1 MRLIDRMLHGIVCM
15 ILLILVLW
23 PVPVLGVAMSY
34 RVTAGGLEIDGVG
47 RDNPLIYDNDWWA
60 DTPDK
65 NYLWAKAALGQAD
78 LRGNIVT
85 RDMWDWQNGGLYTLQ
100 QGLDDARKSI
110 AIARRSGL
118 KNIPDAVAGCE
129 KAFDRPASGK
139 IEDTK
144 IVPNQGSDLIVAEA
158 KKATPEK
165 PLLVFVGGPLN
176 TVANACLIDPSIT
189 ERMIV
194 FMTDLCGYNGKD
206 PWANTIVAS
215 RCKLINYGAHVWWPQ
230 RPQRPVMPLDR
241 FADLP
246 QNEMT
251 KDVYRMAKWFWDRST
266 KKDRPDRDDGFADGA
281 PVFLVFNPKTWVA
294 VQRQRVTGVFRVAD
308 AGAGP
313 WDVLD
318 SRELDYSRMTEEFFT
333 TLEDPTL
340 YGR

>member
-1 MRLIDRMLHGIVCM
+1 MRESSLFAALF
-15 ILLILVLW
+15 LLSFAHVSTAY
-23 PVPVLGVAMSY
+23 GVAV
-34 RVTAGGLEIDGVG
+34 RHQVTEKGLEIEGVG
-47 RDNPLIYDNDWWA
+47 KDNPLIYDNDWWF

-65 NYLWAKAALGQAD
+65 NYLWAQAALRQAD
-78 LRGNIVT
+78 LRGSIVP
-85 RDMWDWQNGGLYTLQ
+85 RDMWDWQKGGLYTLQ

-118 KNIPDAVAGCE
+118 KNIPDAIAGCDE
-129 KAFDRPASGK
+129 AFDRPASGR
-139 IEDTK
+139 IEATG
-144 IVPNQGSDLIVAEA
+144 IIRSPGSDLIVAEA
-158 KKATPEK
+158 RKATAEK

-176 TVANACLIDPSIT
+176 TVANACLIDPSIG

-230 RPQRPVMPLDR
+230 RPKPPVMPLDR

-281 PVFLVFNPKTWVA
+281 PVFLVFNPRTWGR
-294 VQRQRVTGVFRVAD
+294 VQRQKVAGLFKVED
-308 AGAGP
+308 AADGA

-318 SRELDYSRMTEEFFT
+318 ARELDYALMTTEFFA
-333 TLEDPTL
+333 TLGNPAV
-340 YGR
+340 YGQ